1 MISANP
7 NVVFTSTILFIVV
20 PSDTNGFVIC
30 FFLLGLFFFF
40 ALHGHWVPMNF
51 RPFPS
56 TSVTIPNFFSKF
68 VSSGPAGGVLENEE
82 GGMLS
87 RTRRLYKLYYLYN
100 ACLDDGN
107 FLFLCLL
114 FPGALFRPRS
124 V

>member
-1 MISANP
+1 MGLLS
-7 NVVFTSTILFIVV
+7 VFSFWV
-20 PSDTNGFVIC
+20 F
-30 FFLLGLFFFF
+30 FFFF